1 MRLFIAEKPSLARA
15 IAEALPGPRQR
26 RDGYIQCGND
36 IVAWCAGHVLEL
48 AAPDAYDPAFRQ
60 WRLDHLP
67 IVPGD
72 WKLAVTA
79 PDLLK
84 TIKSLLPKASRVVH
98 AGDPDREG
106 QLLVDEVLVF
116 LGYRGPVDRLL
127 VSDLSPPAVQ
137 KALADLQS
145 NERFRGLYEAAL
157 ARQRA
162 DWLYGINL
170 TRLYTLLGR
179 AGGYDGVLSVGRVQT
194 PLLGLIVRR
203 DLEIERFQSRPYF
216 LVRAKVRSAPG
227 GFSATW
233 QPQSAAGPE
242 MIDDSGRFLNRD
254 VAVAVSARASGR
266 PGTVARCTSAKKT
279 EAPPLPYALPELQID
294 AGKRLGLGPKQ
305 VLDACQALYE
315 THRLLTYP
323 RSDCSYLPEGQLD
336 QATTVLAA
344 VATNLPPLVG
354 AIGAADRSRRSRA
367 WNDKKVTAHHAIIPT
382 AVASPTANLTPAE
395 RGVYE
400 LVARRYL
407 VQFYP
412 AFEVNETEIEVR
424 VGEDVFRATGRV
436 PLVAGWRVLVDPQP
450 DEGEADDRADRDSD
464 DRQAL
469 PLVREGEGIT
479 CGEVVVEERR
489 TSPPKR
495 FTEPALIQAMTGIA
509 RFVDDPKIKQLLR
522 ETDGIGTPAT
532 QAQIIET
539 LFERRF
545 IEKQGRQVVSTQVGR
560 ALIRA
565 LPQIATKP
573 DMTALWEAAMRGIA
587 DRRMALEAFLDAVL
601 KQLGDLVVSG
611 RALGVLRVQAQPIRE
626 TDVRPN
632 VPARRPGR
640 RRRRQ
645 GSKIASTTE

>member
-15 IAEALPGPRQR
+15 IAEALPGPGQR
-26 RDGYIQCGND
+26 RDGYIQCGDD
-36 IVAWCAGHVLEL
+36 IVAWCAGHVLKL
-48 AAPDAYDPAFRQ
+48 AAPDAYDPAFKQ

-84 TIKSLLPKASRVVH
+84 TIKGLLPKASRVVH

-127 VSDLSPPAVQ
+127 VSDLSPPAVK
-137 KALADLQS
+137 KALSDLQS

-179 AGGYDGVLSVGRVQT
+179 AGGYEGVLSVGRVQT

-203 DLEIERFQSRPYF
+203 DLEIEVFQPRPYF
-216 LVRAKVRSAPG
+216 VVRATVGSSG
-227 GFSATW
+227 GTFIATW
-233 QPQSAAGPE
+233 QPPSDVAPRHL
-242 MIDDSGRFLNRD
+242 DDSRRLLNRD
-254 VAVAVSARASGR
+254 LAVAIQGRASGR
-266 PGTVARCTSAKKT
+266 SGTIARCTSANKT
-279 EAPPLPYALPELQID
+279 EPPPLPYALPDLQVD
-294 AGKRLGLGPKQ
+294 AGRRLGLGPKQ
-305 VLDACQALYE
+305 VLDACQSLYE

-323 RSDCSYLPEGQLD
+323 RSDCSHLPEGQHD

-344 VATNLPPLVG
+344 VATNLPPLVA

-382 AVASPTANLTPAE
+382 ALANSAANLTSAE

-407 VQFYP
+407 AQFYP
-412 AFEVNETEIEVR
+412 AFEAEDTEIEVR
-424 VGEDVFRATGRV
+424 VGEDIFRATGRV
-436 PLVAGWRVLVDPQP
+436 PLVAGWRDL
-450 DEGEADDRADRDSD
+450 GEARPAEDTEKDPDAADGQPLPPVRD
-464 DRQAL
+464 
-469 PLVREGEGIT
+469 GEGVT
-479 CGEVVVEERR
+479 CGEVVVTERR

-495 FTEPALIQAMTGIA
+495 FTEPALIQTMTGIA

-539 LFERRF
+539 LFERKF
-545 IEKQGRQVVSTQVGR
+545 IEKRGRQVHSTSVGR
-560 ALIRA
+560 AFIQA
-565 LPQIATKP
+565 LPPVAVRP
-573 DMTALWEAAMRGIA
+573 DMTALWEAGMRRIAEGQMTLATFLSAVTQKLGELVTAGRAQGAIAFPRQGPIQPQPVGGIA
-587 DRRMALEAFLDAVL
+587 VRR
-601 KQLGDLVVSG
+601 GHR
-611 RALGVLRVQAQPIRE
+611 RARARNV
-626 TDVRPN
+626 TRP
-632 VPARRPGR
+632 
-640 RRRRQ
+640 
-645 GSKIASTTE
+645 S